1 MAEDKSGFMCPFF
14 MECGEACDVVSPDY
28 LAGAKLMD
36 EYQQALFDGKNP
48 DKKEFIERCPESQR
62 EDFAGCLEVSD
73 YLYKYYEKDMPT
85 TVSEETVNKAMARIA
100 ELREQK
106 EG

>member
-36 EYQQALFDGKNP
+36 EYQQALIDGKNP

-73 YLYKYYEKDMPT
+73 FLHEYYSSQ
-85 TVSEETVNKAMARIA
+85 VSEETVNKAMARIA